1 MMPSTRLSRFLHAH
15 LLPLGISAVLLA
27 LAGIGSLLAND
38 ATLFANAAL
47 NIGFLVALSWISFA

>member
-27 LAGIGSLLAND
+27 LAGIGSLTFLALYRQLLH
-38 ATLFANAAL
+38 TGTTPAL
-47 NIGFLVALSWISFA
+47 AQPA